1 MLTNGLCGCSKDPQ
15 LEQSSHKQTWSRNV
29 NAWEHLPSRHAPDV
43 LRDFI
48 KKFRNLE
55 WLPAEYSP
63 YSTPSVGSP
72 NHSDAIACEK
82 ALVYVSCCC
91 IDIL

>member
-15 LEQSSHKQTWSRNV
+15 LEQIGHKQTWSRNV
-29 NAWEHLPSRHAPDV
+29 YAWEHLPGRHAPDM

-48 KKFRNLE
+48 NKFRNLE

-72 NHSDAIACEK
+72 IHSVLSDCEE
-82 ALVYVSCCC
+82 ALVYVVLLS
-91 IDIL
+91 

>member
-1 MLTNGLCGCSKDPQ
+1 MITNGLCGCSKDPQ
-15 LEQSSHKQTWSRNV
+15 LEQISNKHTWSRNI

-48 KKFRNLE
+48 KRFRDLE
-55 WLPAEYSP
+55 LLPVEYSP

-72 NHSDAIACEK
+72 TYADASVCEE
-82 ALVYVSCCC
+82 ALVYVLCCC
-91 IDIL
+91 IDIS

>member
-1 MLTNGLCGCSKDPQ
+1 M
-15 LEQSSHKQTWSRNV
+15 
-29 NAWEHLPSRHAPDV
+29 

-48 KKFRNLE
+48 HKFRNLE

-72 NHSDAIACEK
+72 THSSAIACEK
-82 ALVYVSCCC
+82 ALVYGVVVLTFRKGHRRPRALPGQWMAQPVQPYSF
-91 IDIL
+91 